1 MRQAWRTLPVI
12 ALVALYVTMPS
23 YAYAAA
29 NSDNESWIGTMFG
42 VPASERVK
50 ITDAEVQ
57 SLGCIIGGSTAAIAT
72 IIFGGAAVV
81 ATGGQSI
88 AVASNVA
95 VPVIAAATFAGCM
108 SGNAAAL
115 GLAWIQRNTKKVA
128 SNVIKSLPEVPPV
141 SELLPTIQK
150 TTQSHP

>member
-1 MRQAWRTLPVI
+1 MALTSLCVILPSF
-12 ALVALYVTMPS
+12 AH
-23 YAYAAA
+23 AAD
-29 NSDNESWIGTMFG
+29 NGGNESWIGTMFG
-42 VPASERVK
+42 IPASERVK

-72 IIFGGAAVV
+72 VIFGGAAVV

-88 AVASNVA
+88 TVASDVA

-108 SGNAAAL
+108 SGNSAAL
-115 GLAWIQRNTKKVA
+115 GLAWIERNTKKVA

-141 SELLPTIQK
+141 SELLPAIQMS
-150 TTQSHP
+150 TQTHP